1 MNEMWAQ
8 VIAAVV
14 GAVATGGVGLLTTW
28 LQKKVPSTTT
38 ASMTPPA
45 GSPALGDKDIELE

>member
-14 GAVATGGVGLLTTW
+14 GAVTTGGVGLLTTW
-28 LQKKVPSTTT
+28 LQKRLPSTP
-38 ASMTPPA
+38 TPPPPLTPTT
-45 GSPALGDKDIELE
+45 PALGDKDLE